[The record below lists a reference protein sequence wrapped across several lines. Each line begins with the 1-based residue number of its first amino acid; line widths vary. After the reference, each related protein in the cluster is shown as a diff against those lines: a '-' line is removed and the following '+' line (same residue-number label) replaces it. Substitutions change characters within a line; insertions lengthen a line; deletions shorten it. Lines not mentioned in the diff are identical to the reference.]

1 MRLVLSLAMEG
12 VPCLPFP
19 LEPNIRWFSEARLP
33 TRFPKRSQLDEK
45 GEPPTHADG
54 VVGHFSF
61 ATNTKAATLPSSLAD
76 ITGDIVQNR
85 RNALDNAAYA
95 VSVASGRTDPKFTA
109 FPFAGSV
116 SQMPQALGRSKDLPP
131 QIQSMFVGFQPYLG
145 GDDLLWALN
154 EMCVSDKHKMLIPIG
169 TGVVRRAGEVRG
181 AGFFSMPDPHRWD
194 REKNE
199 MELITLGPGAEFQYH
214 FDFRVFV
221 AINGIRVVD
230 GHSVLTV
237 LGDVGQKVESIL
249 DAIEMESHRL
259 GIV

>member
-1 MRLVLSLAMEG
+1 M
-12 VPCLPFP
+12 PDPFESSRRKIARSIEHFNE
-19 LEPNIRWFSEARLP
+19 LERKVGEF
-33 TRFPKRSQLDEK
+33 TRVNPYRRVV
-45 GEPPTHADG
+45 EPHPSKSG
-54 VVGHFSF
+54 YVVHKIIL
-61 ATNTKAATLPSSLAD
+61 TATLPSSLAD
-76 ITGDIVQNR
+76 ITGDIVQNL

-116 SQMPQALGRSKDLPP
+116 SQMPQALRRSKDLPP